1 VIAEYPTS
9 NWVQNLQ
16 SKPVV
21 QVRVSGQTFSASARV
36 LQAKTDDALR
46 MIIQDLSRKKYGW
59 GDGAVVELKP
69 NREQELKIK
78 KG

>member
-1 VIAEYPTS
+1 VIAEYQTS

-16 SKPVV
+16 SNPGV
-21 QVRVSGQTFSASARV
+21 QVRISGKTFSAKARV

-59 GDGAVVELKP
+59 GDGLVVELKLTTP
-69 NREQELKIK
+69 
-78 KG
+78 